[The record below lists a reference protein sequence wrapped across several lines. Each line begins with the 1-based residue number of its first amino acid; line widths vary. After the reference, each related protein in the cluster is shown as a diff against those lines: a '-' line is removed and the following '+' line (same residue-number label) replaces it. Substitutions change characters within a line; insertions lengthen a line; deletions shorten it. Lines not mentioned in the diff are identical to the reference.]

1 MLRFSGGVGLG
12 VIVRVG
18 VGGCIM
24 VTACGLDKSQGT
36 ALLVV
41 NLEVGVW

>member
-1 MLRFSGGVGLG
+1 MGRC
-12 VIVRVG
+12 RV
-18 VGGCIM
+18 CIM
-24 VTACGLDKSQGT
+24 VRACGLDKSQGT